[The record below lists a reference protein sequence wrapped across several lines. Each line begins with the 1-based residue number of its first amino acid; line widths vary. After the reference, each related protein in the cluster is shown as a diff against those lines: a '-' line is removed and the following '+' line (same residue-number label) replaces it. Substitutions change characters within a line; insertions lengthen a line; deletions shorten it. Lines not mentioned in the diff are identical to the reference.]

1 MPDPSANYGSY
12 TPMPAD
18 QASAT
23 MVASLEGAKSLKA
36 RGAKDLMVEDSMES
50 SFAVVSP
57 RQGFKAV
64 SGGAKDLIMESTA
77 DGQNYGMVPTSAVAS
92 GGILTLEIKLKHR

>member
-1 MPDPSANYGSY
+1 
-12 TPMPAD
+12 
-18 QASAT
+18 

-36 RGAKDLMVEDSMES
+36 RGAKDLMVEDSMQS
-50 SFAVVSP
+50 SYAIVSP

-64 SGGAKDLIMESTA
+64 NGGAKDLIMESTA
-77 DGQNYGMVPTSAVAS
+77 EGLNYGMVPTSAVAG

>member
-1 MPDPSANYGSY
+1 
-12 TPMPAD
+12 MPAD